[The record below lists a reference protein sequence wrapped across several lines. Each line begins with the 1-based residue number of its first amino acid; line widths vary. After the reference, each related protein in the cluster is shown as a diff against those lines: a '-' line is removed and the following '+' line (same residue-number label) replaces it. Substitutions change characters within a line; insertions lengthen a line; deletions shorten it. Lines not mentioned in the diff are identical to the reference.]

1 MKINAAGGRRQKANF
16 KRQKAKVRTAVGAA
30 PVFHFCLLHF
40 AFCLLSSSARLFGLA
55 RIRYTWRDLN
65 NPAAGKPLMS
75 ELKERRWAVLS
86 ERGREEAGLSYEE
99 AAGLIA
105 RLRGERLSGLC
116 VITDE
121 AASHLPAA
129 AKKTAAGSSSEKSSS
144 DNSKG
149 APAASRPRRSR
160 KKDS

>member
-1 MKINAAGGRRQKANF
+1 
-16 KRQKAKVRTAVGAA
+16 
-30 PVFHFCLLHF
+30 
-40 AFCLLSSSARLFGLA
+40 LFGLA
-55 RIRYTWRDLN
+55 RVRYTGRDST
-65 NPAAGKPLMS
+65 NPTPGKLSMS
-75 ELKERRWAVLS
+75 ELNERRWAVQS

-129 AKKTAAGSSSEKSSS
+129 KKAARKSPPADAK
-144 DNSKG
+144 
-149 APAASRPRRSR
+149 PRRGR
-160 KKDS
+160 KKKDS

>member
-1 MKINAAGGRRQKANF
+1 
-16 KRQKAKVRTAVGAA
+16 
-30 PVFHFCLLHF
+30 
-40 AFCLLSSSARLFGLA
+40 
-55 RIRYTWRDLN
+55 
-65 NPAAGKPLMS
+65 MS

-129 AKKTAAGSSSEKSSS
+129 KKTAAKSSS

-149 APAASRPRRSR
+149 ARAASKPRRSR